1 MADANFIGSCIACRF
16 FVAPQGAFGV
26 CRRYPSFQNVHQN
39 DWCGEFQEAAVK
51 LTAEEK
57 AQRFNEI
64 TKASLKMIADDYN
77 ERQKSKRGRKPKV
90 QE

>member
-39 DWCGEFQEAAVK
+39 DWCGEFQ
-51 LTAEEK
+51 LNEK
-57 AQRFNEI
+57 HFEQPVED
-64 TKASLKMIADDYN
+64 KP
-77 ERQKSKRGRKPKV
+77 KRGRKPKV